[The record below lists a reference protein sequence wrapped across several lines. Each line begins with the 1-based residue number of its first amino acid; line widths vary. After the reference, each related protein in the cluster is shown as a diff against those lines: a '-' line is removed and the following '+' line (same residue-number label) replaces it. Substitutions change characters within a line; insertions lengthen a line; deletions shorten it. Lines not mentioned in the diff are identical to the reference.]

1 MAASPVAIR
10 GVGLVTS
17 AGFTAPA
24 TCAAVRAKVG
34 NPTET
39 RFTDK
44 EGEPILA
51 HQVLLPRSLT
61 GVSRL
66 IRMARL
72 SIEECL
78 EDRPRDQWSQLPLL
92 LCLAEPNRP
101 GRFPGMDESLLT
113 TLQRDLRL
121 TFATDSAVIAAGR
134 VSVALALRH
143 ALKLV
148 YEGRHDE
155 VLIVFADTLLR
166 ADTLGSYDEDD
177 RLLTPANS
185 NGFMPGEAGGALLV
199 GRPTGRREL
208 VCAGLGFAT
217 ERAHIGSDLPLRADG
232 LTQAHKAA
240 LTEAGCPIE
249 EVKFRVSDLAGE
261 HYYFKESALA
271 WGRLWRAHLDDPDIW
286 HPAETTGAVG
296 AALSGVCVAV
306 AHAAFARG
314 YAPGEAVLLHF
325 ADDAGQRASVVGY
338 PG

>member
-1 MAASPVAIR
+1 
-10 GVGLVTS
+10 VTS

-24 TCAAVRAKVG
+24 TCAAIRAKVG

-66 IRMARL
+66 IRLARL

-78 EDRPRDQWSQLPLL
+78 QDRPREQWADLPLL
-92 LCLAEPNRP
+92 LCLAESNRP
-101 GRFPGMDESLLT
+101 GRLPGLDESVLAA
-113 TLQRDLRL
+113 LQRDAHV
-121 TFATDSAVIAAGR
+121 TFAADSAVIPAGR
-134 VSVALALRH
+134 VSVAVALRH
-143 ALKLV
+143 ARKLI
-148 YEGRHDE
+148 YDGRHPE
-155 VLIVFADTLLR
+155 VLIVFADTLIR
-166 ADTLGSYDEDD
+166 ADTLGAYDEDD

-208 VCAGLGFAT
+208 VCAGIGFAT
-217 ERAHIGSDLPLRADG
+217 ERATIGSDLPLRADG

-240 LTEAGCPIE
+240 LAEASCKIE
-249 EVKFRVSDLAGE
+249 DVKFRVSDLSGE
-261 HYYFKESALA
+261 HYYFKEAALA

-286 HPAETTGAVG
+286 HPAETTGAAG
-296 AALSGVCVAV
+296 AALGGLCVAV
-306 AHAAFARG
+306 AHAAFVGG
-314 YAPGEAVLLHF
+314 YAPDGAVLLHF
-325 ADDAGQRASVVGY
+325 SDDAGQRASVVGY

>member
-1 MAASPVAIR
+1 MSPVAVR
-10 GVGLVTS
+10 SVGLVTA

-78 EDRPRDQWSQLPLL
+78 EGRPREQWSQLPLL

-101 GRFPGMDESLLT
+101 GRFPGLDDSLLA
-113 TLQRDLRL
+113 TLQRDLRV
-121 TFATDSAVIAAGR
+121 TFAADSAVIAAGR
-134 VSVALALRH
+134 VSVAVALRH
-143 ALKLV
+143 ARKLV
-148 YEGRHDE
+148 YEGLHAE
-155 VLIVFADTLLR
+155 VLIVCADTLIR
-166 ADTLGSYDEDD
+166 ADTLGSYDEED

-185 NGFMPGEAGGALLV
+185 NGFMPGEGGGALLV

-217 ERAHIGSDLPLRADG
+217 ERAHIGSDLPLRAEG

-240 LTEAGCPIE
+240 LAEAGCRLE
-249 EVKFRVSDLAGE
+249 DVKFRVSDLAGE
-261 HYYFKESALA
+261 HYYFKEAALA

-296 AALSGVCVAV
+296 AALAGVCVAV
-306 AHAAFARG
+306 AHAAFVGG

-325 ADDAGQRASVVGY
+325 GDDAGQRASVVGY